1 MDENTRGN
9 QEKLMTSS
17 HDCVATALEG
27 CDDTTE
33 IAIFTHRYPDP
44 DAISSM
50 MALKWLI
57 GKISPVKIVNLMYD
71 GGISHPQNQVMDNL
85 LEPNMIKVDELGSSL
100 DRYSK
105 FFLVDT
111 VPSNA
116 GTGKNAIT
124 FDLVIDH
131 HKEPIEQQTP
141 LYYNIHAGSCAATI
155 YQLIKHHKLE
165 FDEDSEIDKR
175 IATAILVG
183 IATDTEVLCSQETTT
198 IDVQTWSELLTKRDP
213 TVLTRIIKY
222 GRPKLWVE
230 TKASIIP
237 KVQINDGLAIVGIGM
252 FDSKHRDLISD
263 IADDIK
269 SWEGVHTAIV
279 FALLDGDTIAGSVR
293 SANSGISVPS
303 LCKTLGSSKKGQ
315 GGGKPGKGAYTYP
328 LGGSSVEDDEEEEI
342 AKATWDLFHTKE
354 LQRVQKTIKG

>member
-1 MDENTRGN
+1 MDENTRGS
-9 QEKLMTSS
+9 QEKAMLSSLECVDTS
-17 HDCVATALEG
+17 LEG

-33 IAIFTHRYPDP
+33 IAIFTHKYPDP

-57 GKISPVKIVNLMYD
+57 QKISPVKVVNLLYD

-85 LEPNMIKVDELGSSL
+85 LEPNLIKVDEHGSL
-100 DRYSK
+100 ERYSK

-116 GTGKNAIT
+116 GTGRQAVI

-131 HKEPIEQQTP
+131 HKEPVEQQGH
-141 LYYNIHAGSCAATI
+141 LYFNMHAGSCAATI
-155 YQLIKHHKLE
+155 YQIIKHHKLE

-183 IATDTEVLCSQETTT
+183 IATDTEVLCSSETTT
-198 IDVQTWSELLTKRDP
+198 VDVQTWSELLDKRDA
-213 TVLTRIIKY
+213 TILTRIIKY

-230 TKASIIP
+230 TKANIIP
-237 KVQINDGLAIVGIGM
+237 KVQIHDGLAIVGIGM
-252 FDSKHRDLISD
+252 FESKHRDLISD

-293 SANSGISVPS
+293 SANSGISVPG
-303 LCKTLGSSKKGQ
+303 LCKTLGTLKKGQ

-328 LGGSSVEDDEEEEI
+328 LGGGSIEDDEEEEI
-342 AKATWDLFHTKE
+342 AKATWDLFQTKE
-354 LQRVQKTIKG
+354 LQRIQKLIK